1 MRARRHSVLFRF
13 ACLPP
18 LMPRVPTM
26 MMMKDTYIPLSLQ
39 PRYNGAF
46 AGKPR
51 GRRHHHAEGTRPG
64 TQK

>member
-1 MRARRHSVLFRF
+1 M
-13 ACLPP
+13 
-18 LMPRVPTM
+18 M